1 MAGLVR
7 VALFGAILAAV
18 ALGGYVVG
26 AHRIFPYSQIRGLEH
41 QARGI
46 YHTINPKEEPT
57 VREDRFESIFLRLKG
72 QSAEIPVAREG
83 DGGGLASFG
92 EDVVL
97 VTHEGGVFAAR
108 SASDIAK
115 VDTELPENGFDAYME
130 FAASD
135 AGKELIH
142 YPGSFRYN
150 AVIRYAAGDDTG
162 LALSYTE
169 YDPEKRCYVTAVALL
184 PVAGSQDIRSVVARA
199 GDWRVVFRTEPCLP
213 LKSVAAALEGHM
225 AGGRL
230 AFKAPGL
237 LYLGSGDYSWDGVS
251 ALEALSQDPG
261 NSYGKVIEIDLAT
274 GASRQVSRGHRNMQ
288 GVTVDREGRVWVVE
302 HGVRGGDELNLVR
315 EGADYGWPVETLGTS
330 YNKTPWPMAASYGH
344 HDRFEAPVFAWIPSV
359 ATSALTVVQGFDD
372 SWDGD
377 LLVGSLRNE
386 SLHRVRVQDDRVL
399 FAERIAIGE
408 RIRDVHQHSDG
419 RIVFWTDS
427 KRLYFLEPADATYM
441 SEYIDKHIAGLGY
454 DDSDRARIA
463 TAVDACMECHDFNPG
478 GDVGAPGLG
487 AIFEAKMGSGSFA
500 DYSEAMKAASGVWT
514 RERLLAFIEDP
525 ASVVPGTSMPAP
537 PIEDPFVAEEVV
549 NLLVAIKM
557 ADEE

>member
-7 VALFGAILAAV
+7 VALLGAILAAV
-18 ALGGYVVG
+18 ALAGYVVG
-26 AHRIFPYSQIRGLEH
+26 AHRVFPYSQIRDLERK
-41 QARGI
+41 ARGI
-46 YHTINPKEEPT
+46 YHAINPEEEPE

-92 EDVVL
+92 DDVVL

-108 SASDIAK
+108 SSSDIARL
-115 VDTELPENGFDAYME
+115 DIELPENGFDAYMA
-130 FAASD
+130 FAATD
-135 AGKELIH
+135 AGKALIH

-150 AVIRYAAGDDTG
+150 AVIRYAVGDETG

-169 YDPEKRCYVTAVALL
+169 YDPAKQCYGTAVAVL
-184 PVAGSQDIRSVVARA
+184 PVAETDIRTTVARA
-199 GDWRVVFRTEPCLP
+199 RDWRVLFRTEPCLP
-213 LKSVAAALEGHM
+213 LKTIAAAIEGHM

-230 AFKAPGL
+230 AFKEPGL

-251 ALEALSQDPG
+251 ALEALAQDPG

-274 GASRQVSRGHRNMQ
+274 GQSRQVSKGHRNMQ
-288 GVTVDREGRVWVVE
+288 GVTADRQGRVWVVE

-330 YNKTPWPMAASYGH
+330 YNKTPWPMAASYGR
-344 HDRFEAPVFAWIPSV
+344 HDRFEAPVFAWVPSV
-359 ATSALTVVQGFDD
+359 ATSALTVVEGFDD

-408 RIRDVHQHSDG
+408 RIRDVHQHGDG
-419 RIVFWTDS
+419 RIALWTDS
-427 KRLYFLEPADATYM
+427 KRLYFLEPDDATYM
-441 SEYIDKHIAGLGY
+441 GEFIDRHIAGLGY
-454 DDSDRARIA
+454 EDADRARIA
-463 TAVDACMECHDFNPG
+463 SAVNACMECHDFNPG
-478 GDVGAPGLG
+478 GDAGAPGLG
-487 AIFEAKMGSGSFA
+487 AIYEAKMGSGPFTG
-500 DYSEAMKAASGVWT
+500 YSEAMKSATGVWT
-514 RERLLAFIEDP
+514 RERLLAFIDDP
-525 ASVVPGTSMPAP
+525 ASVVPGTSMPEP
-537 PIEDPFVAEEVV
+537 PIEDSFVAEEVV

-557 ADEE
+557 AEE